1 MGIVRQTKYK
11 GRYKGRS
18 NTCTTRGCNT
28 EDVTRGCKL
37 ES

>member
-1 MGIVRQTKYK
+1 MGIVRQTKCQ
-11 GRYKGRS
+11 YKGRS

-28 EDVTRGCKL
+28 EDVTRRCKL